1 MKSLL
6 CFGRGTAAR
15 PIESP
20 LKSLKSPLHRP
31 WNSLCTHY
39 DGSSAFWRFM
49 HRILIVDDVPLGRD
63 AIARLLRQE
72 GYRTTVARNGAE
84 ALVKLKEQTPDLIL
98 LDNMMPEVDG
108 LTFLSGIRR
117 FPKWRKLP
125 VMMFTGN
132 RDKTAQRQAE
142 ALKVTD
148 YIVKA
153 DLTPQEILQRINS
166 YFAATPLPPP
176 AAIHDQPV

>member
-1 MKSLL
+1 
-6 CFGRGTAAR
+6 
-15 PIESP
+15 
-20 LKSLKSPLHRP
+20 
-31 WNSLCTHY
+31 
-39 DGSSAFWRFM
+39 M

-63 AIARLLRQE
+63 AIARLLRME

-84 ALVKLKEQTPDLIL
+84 ALVKLKEQIPDLIL
-98 LDNMMPEVDG
+98 LDHMMPEVDG

-117 FPKWRKLP
+117 FPKWRGLP

-153 DLTPQEILQRINS
+153 EVTPREILQRIDN
-166 YFAATPLPPP
+166 YFTAAALRQS
-176 AAIHDQPV
+176 AAVPD